1 MIQYWLNWKSLI
13 ALIALFIISGTI
25 FYSNYLANKIKQ
37 EEQIKIEQWAEA
49 VKSNAS
55 NLITDTNLSSRI
67 LAENSQDIPI
77 IVVTEKGVLLDSRNL
92 DSIQLKNP
100 AYLHKK
106 INTFKALHTPIE
118 WKNPLD
124 STQKNIVY
132 YGESHLLNEVRYY
145 PIVQLMIV
153 GLFLIFLIVAQR
165 TAYQNNQNQLW
176 IGMAKETAHQLGT
189 PVSSLQG
196 WIEMLKE
203 IPGTDK
209 IVNEID
215 KDANRLLLIT
225 DRFGKIG
232 SIPALE
238 PTDLVLKIEQ
248 MVDYIKKRSGK
259 QIQFEMIIS
268 EAPAITHISPAL
280 FDWAIENLL
289 KNALDAM
296 EGKGKITIQLKTAHE
311 QVLIDVSDTG
321 KGISRKNLPA
331 VFKPGFTTKK
341 RGWGLGLTLTKRII
355 EQYHQGK
362 IFVLNSQPGKGT
374 TFRIVLPKHTGTCI
388 I

>member
-1 MIQYWLNWKSLI
+1 MIIRYWINWKSLI
-13 ALIALFIISGTI
+13 ALIALLIISGTI

-37 EEQIKIEQWAEA
+37 EEKIKIEQWAEA

-55 NLITDTNLSSRI
+55 NLIMDTNLSSRI

-92 DSIQLKNP
+92 DSTRLKD
-100 AYLHKK
+100 ASYLQKK
-106 INTFKALHTPIE
+106 INSFKALHRPVE

-124 STQKNIVY
+124 ATQKNIVY

-145 PIVQLMIV
+145 PIVQLAIV
-153 GLFLIFLIVAQR
+153 GLFLVFLIIAQR
-165 TAYQNNQNQLW
+165 TSYQNKQNQLW
-176 IGMAKETAHQLGT
+176 VGMAKETAHQLGT

-209 IVNEID
+209 IVNEIN
-215 KDANRLLLIT
+215 KDAQRLLLIT

-238 PTDLVLKIEQ
+238 ATNLVMQILQ
-248 MVDYIKKRSGK
+248 MVDYIKKRSGG
-259 QIQFEMIIS
+259 QIQFELITS
-268 EAPAITHISPAL
+268 EALVMANLSPAL

-296 EGKGKITIQLKTAHE
+296 EGKGKITIQLKLLHH
-311 QVLIDVSDTG
+311 QILIDMSDTG
-321 KGISRKNLPA
+321 KGINRKNFQS

-355 EQYHQGK
+355 EQYHHGK

-374 TFRIVLPKHTGTCI
+374 TFRIILPQNAVS
-388 I
+388 

>member
-1 MIQYWLNWKSLI
+1 MIIRYWINWKSLI
-13 ALIALFIISGTI
+13 ALIALLIISGTI

-37 EEQIKIEQWAEA
+37 EEKIKIEQWAEA

-55 NLITDTNLSSRI
+55 NLIMDTNLSSRI

-92 DSIQLKNP
+92 DSTRLKD
-100 AYLHKK
+100 ASYLQKK
-106 INTFKALHTPIE
+106 INSFKALHRPVE

-124 STQKNIVY
+124 ATQKNIVY

-145 PIVQLMIV
+145 PIVQLAIV
-153 GLFLIFLIVAQR
+153 GLFLVFLIIAQR
-165 TAYQNNQNQLW
+165 TSYQNKQNQLW
-176 IGMAKETAHQLGT
+176 VGMAKETAHQLGT

-209 IVNEID
+209 IVNEIN
-215 KDANRLLLIT
+215 KDAQRLLLIT

-238 PTDLVLKIEQ
+238 ATNLVMQILQ
-248 MVDYIKKRSGK
+248 MVDYIKKRSGG
-259 QIQFEMIIS
+259 QIQFELITS
-268 EAPAITHISPAL
+268 EAPVMANLSPAL

-296 EGKGKITIQLKTAHE
+296 EGKGKITIQLKLLHH
-311 QVLIDVSDTG
+311 QILIDMSDTG
-321 KGISRKNLPA
+321 KGINRKNFQS

-355 EQYHQGK
+355 EQYHHGK

-374 TFRIVLPKHTGTCI
+374 TFRIILPQNAVS
-388 I
+388 

>member
-1 MIQYWLNWKSLI
+1 MIIRYWINWKSLI
-13 ALIALFIISGTI
+13 ALIALLIISGTI

-37 EEQIKIEQWAEA
+37 EEKIKIEQWAEA

-55 NLITDTNLSSRI
+55 NLIMDTNLSSRI

-92 DSIQLKNP
+92 DSTRLKD
-100 AYLHKK
+100 ASYLQKK
-106 INTFKALHTPIE
+106 INSFKALHRPVE

-124 STQKNIVY
+124 ATQKNIVY

-145 PIVQLMIV
+145 PIVQLAIV
-153 GLFLIFLIVAQR
+153 GLFLVFLIIAQR
-165 TAYQNNQNQLW
+165 TSYQNKQNQLW
-176 IGMAKETAHQLGT
+176 VGMAKETAHQLGT

-209 IVNEID
+209 IVNEIN
-215 KDANRLLLIT
+215 KDAQRLLLIT

-238 PTDLVLKIEQ
+238 VTNLVMQILQ
-248 MVDYIKKRSGK
+248 MVDYIKKRSGG
-259 QIQFEMIIS
+259 QIQFELITS
-268 EAPAITHISPAL
+268 EALVMANLSPAL

-296 EGKGKITIQLKTAHE
+296 EGKGKITIQLKLLHH
-311 QVLIDVSDTG
+311 QILIDMSDTG
-321 KGISRKNLPA
+321 KGINRKNFQS

-355 EQYHQGK
+355 EQYHHGK

-374 TFRIVLPKHTGTCI
+374 TFRIILPQNAVS
-388 I
+388 